1 LATGIKVNG
10 KTVYNMFGIG
20 AVDSDP
26 ERLGAKTAYEQGW
39 FTVEDAIIGGAKWI
53 SSSYINNPYYQQD
66 TLYKMRWNPLQ
77 PGTHQYATDVAW
89 AYKQTNRLT
98 TLLDLSLKYD
108 LLLNFSLPE
117 YRE

>member
-1 LATGIKVNG
+1 
-10 KTVYNMFGIG
+10 
-20 AVDSDP
+20 
-26 ERLGAKTAYEQGW
+26 
-39 FTVEDAIIGGAKWI
+39 
-53 SSSYINNPYYQQD
+53 
-66 TLYKMRWNPLQ
+66 LQ

>member
-89 AYKQTNRLT
+89 AAKQVHNLNKIVYLSQKYNLILSFEIPSYK
-98 TLLDLSLKYD
+98 K
-108 LLLNFSLPE
+108 
-117 YRE
+117 